1 MTWQV
6 VGFSVR
12 IQALVCF
19 TLPAGTAY
27 LLSFGTTPMI
37 LILTPDTH
45 SDSPEYRQLLAHL
58 ASLPDIVTRVHTE
71 AGIEQTL
78 TEVYL
83 IGNTM
88 VLPLEDMQSLPCVER
103 VVRISEEYRVLG
115 RHKGDDR
122 PTHFD
127 YNGVR
132 FGQDTLNVF
141 AGLCAVD
148 TPEHVEMMMKAL
160 RDHGQVCTRMGAY
173 KPRTSPYAFQG
184 HGKIC
189 LPYVFDLAGKYGIK
203 VIAMEITHESHVDEI
218 CEALNQTSSP
228 TGVMLQ
234 IGTRNTQN
242 FELLKIVGRQ
252 QDFPV
257 LIKRGFGITLDESLN
272 AAEYLASE
280 GNRKVVFGLRGMKTN
295 MADPHRNFVDF
306 AHVPVVKR
314 LTRMP
319 VCIDP
324 SHSVGARTCAPD
336 SILDIMH
343 VTAQGVIAGANMV
356 LVDFHPAPGKAL
368 VDGPQALLIREL
380 PHFLEDIRIAREAYQ
395 QREALARRY
404 RQDQEI

>member
-1 MTWQV
+1 
-6 VGFSVR
+6 
-12 IQALVCF
+12 
-19 TLPAGTAY
+19 
-27 LLSFGTTPMI
+27 MI

-58 ASLPDIVTRVHTE
+58 ASLPGIATRVHTE

-122 PTHFD
+122 PTYFD

-184 HGKIC
+184 HGKAC

-218 CEALNQTSSP
+218 REALNQTRSP

-272 AAEYLASE
+272 AAEYLASG

-336 SILDIMH
+336 DILDIMH

-356 LVDFHPAPGKAL
+356 LVDFHPAPSKAL